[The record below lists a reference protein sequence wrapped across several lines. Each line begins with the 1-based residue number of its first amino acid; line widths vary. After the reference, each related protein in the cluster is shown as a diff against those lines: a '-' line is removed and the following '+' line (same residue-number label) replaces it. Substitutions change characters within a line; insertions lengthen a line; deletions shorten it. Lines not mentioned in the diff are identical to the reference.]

1 MKKTTIKPRYLTVQQ
16 LAEYSGLSVRTIR
29 YHLKDPENPIPCFRP
44 GGRKILIS
52 RPEFNKWMKT
62 NRVKQSKVTKE
73 TVESILD
80 GIDIEKEVK

>member
-1 MKKTTIKPRYLTVQQ
+1 
-16 LAEYSGLSVRTIR
+16 
-29 YHLKDPENPIPCFRP
+29 
-44 GGRKILIS
+44 
-52 RPEFNKWMKT
+52 MKT